1 VALIIFNIG
10 GFVVNQNFLTISELA
25 DVLKVKKS
33 FLYSRTR
40 ETGPGSIPRL
50 RVGKYIRFELDKVLN
65 WLKSQNESEQ

>member
-1 VALIIFNIG
+1 
-10 GFVVNQNFLTISELA
+10 VNQNFLTISELA